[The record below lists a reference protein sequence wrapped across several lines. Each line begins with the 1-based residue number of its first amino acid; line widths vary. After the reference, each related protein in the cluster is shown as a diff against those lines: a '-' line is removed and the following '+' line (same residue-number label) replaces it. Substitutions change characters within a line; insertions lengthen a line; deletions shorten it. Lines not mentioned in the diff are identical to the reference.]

1 MPRDP
6 GRTPLDKLHN
16 ANKWLKNGWFH
27 HSLRIQAL
35 NLRTLKRYGQFWAA
49 GNEPGHKY
57 TREFKMRGTLVNAV
71 QHPVADAEVRGL
83 FKLAQE
89 KSKEGRESLYHSIG
103 DLFERRA
110 DELQPAEREM
120 MLEILQRLSRDV
132 EMSVRANLAGRLCED
147 GEAPY
152 DLIRMLANDEVQV
165 AYKIL
170 TSSPVLRD
178 VDLVEVLR
186 HRTMQHQL
194 AVAIRKDIS
203 EEVSAALVETGSED
217 VIVTLLNNQDARI
230 STDILEYLADESK
243 RIDSYQ
249 KPLVRRP
256 DLPAELAERMCYW
269 VSAAVRAYIVENYDV
284 DVDDLDDQMSAAV
297 TEVLETKTEKSGVA
311 AERLVDRLFESGSL
325 SAEFALKSLN
335 QGQISIFEYSFAKLV
350 SIRPV
355 LARRIIYEPGG
366 EALGIA
372 CQAIGL
378 ERSIYLQFYQL
389 TRKARD
395 NDNRLSK
402 DEVVRLTQFYGS
414 ITRESAFLV
423 LRKWQRDK
431 RYLNAV
437 RQIKS

>member
-1 MPRDP
+1 MFKGLLNRPDNLV
-6 GRTPLDKLHN
+6 G
-16 ANKWLKNGWFH
+16 
-27 HSLRIQAL
+27 HS
-35 NLRTLKRYGQFWAA
+35 
-49 GNEPGHKY
+49 
-57 TREFKMRGTLVNAV
+57 
-71 QHPVADAEVRGL
+71 
-83 FKLAQE
+83 
-89 KSKEGRESLYHSIG
+89 
-103 DLFERRA
+103 
-110 DELQPAEREM
+110 
-120 MLEILQRLSRDV
+120 
-132 EMSVRANLAGRLCED
+132 
-147 GEAPY
+147 
-152 DLIRMLANDEVQV
+152 
-165 AYKIL
+165 AY
-170 TSSPVLRD
+170 
-178 VDLVEVLR
+178 
-186 HRTMQHQL
+186 
-194 AVAIRKDIS
+194 
-203 EEVSAALVETGSED
+203 
-217 VIVTLLNNQDARI
+217 VTL
-230 STDILEYLADESK
+230 
-243 RIDSYQ
+243 
-249 KPLVRRP
+249 
-256 DLPAELAERMCYW
+256 
-269 VSAAVRAYIVENYDV
+269 AAVHASDA
-284 DVDDLDDQMSAAV
+284 LA
-297 TEVLETKTEKSGVA
+297 TKTEKSGVA

-389 TRKARD
+389 PRKARD

>member
-1 MPRDP
+1 MI
-6 GRTPLDKLHN
+6 
-16 ANKWLKNGWFH
+16 A
-27 HSLRIQAL
+27 
-35 NLRTLKRYGQFWAA
+35 
-49 GNEPGHKY
+49 
-57 TREFKMRGTLVNAV
+57 
-71 QHPVADAEVRGL
+71 
-83 FKLAQE
+83 
-89 KSKEGRESLYHSIG
+89 IG

-110 DELQPAEREM
+110 EELQPSEREL
-120 MLEILQRLSRDV
+120 MLEILQRLSNDV
-132 EMSVRANLAGRLCED
+132 EMSVRANLSNRLSED
-147 GEAPY
+147 GDAPI

-170 TSSPVLRD
+170 TCSPVLRD
-178 VDLVEVLR
+178 ADLIEVLR

-203 EEVSAALVETGSED
+203 EEVSAAIVETGSED

-230 STDILEYLADESK
+230 SADILEFLAEESK
-243 RIDSYQ
+243 RIDSFQ

-269 VSAAVRAYIVENYDV
+269 VSVAVRNYIIENFHV

-297 TEVLETKTEKSGVA
+297 SDVLETNSEPSGDA
-311 AERLVDRLFESGSL
+311 AERLVDRLFNGGSL
-325 SAEFALKSLN
+325 SAEFALKSLQ
-335 QGQISIFEYSFAKLV
+335 QGQISIFEFSFAKLV
-350 SIRPV
+350 GIRPV

-395 NDNRLSK
+395 RDNRLSK
-402 DEVVRLTQFYGS
+402 DEVVRLTQFYES

-423 LRKWQRDK
+423 LRKWQRDR

-437 RQIKS
+437 REIED

>member
-1 MPRDP
+1 
-6 GRTPLDKLHN
+6 
-16 ANKWLKNGWFH
+16 
-27 HSLRIQAL
+27 
-35 NLRTLKRYGQFWAA
+35 
-49 GNEPGHKY
+49 
-57 TREFKMRGTLVNAV
+57 MRGMLAKVI
-71 QHPVADAEVRGL
+71 HPPVADAEVRGL

-89 KSKEGRESLYHSIG
+89 KSKAGRESLYVAIG

-110 DELQPAEREM
+110 EELQPAEREM
-120 MLEILQRLSRDV
+120 MLEILQRLSHDV
-132 EMSVRANLAGRLCED
+132 EMSVRANLSNRLSED
-147 GEAPY
+147 SDAPY

-165 AYKIL
+165 AYKLL

-178 VDLVEVLR
+178 ADLIEVLR

-194 AVAIRKDIS
+194 AVAIRKNIS

-217 VIVTLLNNQDARI
+217 VIITLLNNQDARI
-230 STDILEYLADESK
+230 STDILEYLAEESK
-243 RIDSYQ
+243 RIDSFQ

-256 DLPAELAERMCYW
+256 DLPNELAERMYYW
-269 VSAAVRAYIVENYDV
+269 VSAAVRNYIVENYDV
-284 DVDDLDDQMSAAV
+284 DIDDLDDQMSAAV
-297 TEVLETKTEKSGVA
+297 SDVLETNAEQSGVA
-311 AERLVDRLFESGSL
+311 AERLVDRLFDAGSL

-335 QGQISIFEYSFAKLV
+335 QGQVSIFEFAFAKLV
-350 SIRPV
+350 GIRPV

-395 NDNRLSK
+395 SDNRLSK

-437 RQIKS
+437 REIES

>member
-1 MPRDP
+1 MLAKVIHP
-6 GRTPLDKLHN
+6 
-16 ANKWLKNGWFH
+16 
-27 HSLRIQAL
+27 
-35 NLRTLKRYGQFWAA
+35 
-49 GNEPGHKY
+49 
-57 TREFKMRGTLVNAV
+57 
-71 QHPVADAEVRGL
+71 PVADAEVRGL

-89 KSKEGRESLYHSIG
+89 KSKAGRESLYVAIG

-110 DELQPAEREM
+110 EELQPAEREM
-120 MLEILQRLSRDV
+120 MLEILQRLSQDV
-132 EMSVRANLAGRLCED
+132 EMSVRANLSNRLSED
-147 GEAPY
+147 SDAPY

-165 AYKIL
+165 AYKLL

-178 VDLVEVLR
+178 ADLIEVLR

-194 AVAIRKDIS
+194 AVAIRKNIS

-230 STDILEYLADESK
+230 STDILEYLAEESR
-243 RIDSYQ
+243 RIDSFQ

-256 DLPAELAERMCYW
+256 DLPTELAERMYYW
-269 VSAAVRAYIVENYDV
+269 VSAAVRNYIVENYDV
-284 DVDDLDDQMSAAV
+284 DIDDLDDQMSAAV
-297 TEVLETKTEKSGVA
+297 SDVLETNAEQSGVA
-311 AERLVDRLFESGSL
+311 AERLVDRLFDAGSL

-335 QGQISIFEYSFAKLV
+335 QGQVSIFEFAFAKLV
-350 SIRPV
+350 GIRPV

-395 NDNRLSK
+395 TDNRLSK

-437 RQIKS
+437 RETEN

>member
-1 MPRDP
+1 
-6 GRTPLDKLHN
+6 
-16 ANKWLKNGWFH
+16 
-27 HSLRIQAL
+27 
-35 NLRTLKRYGQFWAA
+35 
-49 GNEPGHKY
+49 
-57 TREFKMRGTLVNAV
+57 MRGMFANIA
-71 QHPVADAEVRGL
+71 HPPVADSEVRGL

-89 KSKEGRESLYHSIG
+89 KSREGRESLYVAIG

-110 DELQPAEREM
+110 EELQPSERGI
-120 MLEILQRLSRDV
+120 MLEILQRLSQDV
-132 EMSVRANLAGRLCED
+132 EMSVRANLSSRLSED
-147 GEAPY
+147 GNAPY

-178 VDLVEVLR
+178 VDLIEVLR
-186 HRTMQHQL
+186 HRTLQHQL

-203 EEVSAALVETGSED
+203 EEVSAALVETGAED

-230 STDILEYLADESK
+230 STDVLEHLAEESK
-243 RIDSYQ
+243 RIDSFQ

-269 VSAAVRAYIVENYDV
+269 VSAAVRNYIIETYDV

-297 TEVLETKTEKSGVA
+297 SDVLETNAERSGVA
-311 AERLVDRLFESGSL
+311 AERLVDRLFEGGGL

-335 QGQISIFEYSFAKLV
+335 QGQISIFEFSFAKLV
-350 SIRPV
+350 GIRPV

-389 TRKARD
+389 TRKARER
-395 NDNRLSK
+395 DNRLSK
-402 DEVVRLTQFYGS
+402 DEVVRLTKFYES

-437 RQIKS
+437 REIKD

>member
-1 MPRDP
+1 MVW
-6 GRTPLDKLHN
+6 PLRAAH
-16 ANKWLKNGWFH
+16 A
-27 HSLRIQAL
+27 
-35 NLRTLKRYGQFWAA
+35 KR
-49 GNEPGHKY
+49 GHKY
-57 TREFKMRGTLVNAV
+57 MKESKMRGMLAKVI
-71 QHPVADAEVRGL
+71 HPPVADAEVRGL

-89 KSKEGRESLYHSIG
+89 KSKAGRESLYVAIG

-110 DELQPAEREM
+110 EELQPAEREM
-120 MLEILQRLSRDV
+120 MLEILQRLSHDV
-132 EMSVRANLAGRLCED
+132 EMSVRANLSNRLSED
-147 GEAPY
+147 SDAPY

-165 AYKIL
+165 AYKLL

-178 VDLVEVLR
+178 ADLIEVLR

-194 AVAIRKDIS
+194 AVAIRKNIS

-217 VIVTLLNNQDARI
+217 VIITLLNNQDARI
-230 STDILEYLADESK
+230 STDILEYLAEESK
-243 RIDSYQ
+243 RIDSFQ

-256 DLPAELAERMCYW
+256 DLPNELAERMYYW
-269 VSAAVRAYIVENYDV
+269 VSAAVRNYIVENYDV
-284 DVDDLDDQMSAAV
+284 DIDDLDDQMSAAV
-297 TEVLETKTEKSGVA
+297 SDVLETNAEQSGVA
-311 AERLVDRLFESGSL
+311 AERLVDRLFDAGSL

-335 QGQISIFEYSFAKLV
+335 QGQVSIFEFAFAKLV
-350 SIRPV
+350 GIRPV

-395 NDNRLSK
+395 SDNRLSK

-437 RQIKS
+437 REIES

>member
-1 MPRDP
+1 
-6 GRTPLDKLHN
+6 
-16 ANKWLKNGWFH
+16 
-27 HSLRIQAL
+27 
-35 NLRTLKRYGQFWAA
+35 
-49 GNEPGHKY
+49 
-57 TREFKMRGTLVNAV
+57 MRGMLAKVI
-71 QHPVADAEVRGL
+71 HPPVADAEVRGL

-89 KSKEGRESLYHSIG
+89 KSKAGRESLYVAIG

-110 DELQPAEREM
+110 EELQPAEREM
-120 MLEILQRLSRDV
+120 MLEILQRLSQDV
-132 EMSVRANLAGRLCED
+132 EMSVRANLSNRLSED
-147 GEAPY
+147 SDAPY

-165 AYKIL
+165 AYKLL

-178 VDLVEVLR
+178 ADLIEVLR

-194 AVAIRKDIS
+194 AVAIRKNIS

-230 STDILEYLADESK
+230 STDILEYLAEESR
-243 RIDSYQ
+243 RIDSFQ

-256 DLPAELAERMCYW
+256 DLPTELAERMYYW
-269 VSAAVRAYIVENYDV
+269 VSAAVRNYIVENYDV
-284 DVDDLDDQMSAAV
+284 DIDDLDDQMSAAV
-297 TEVLETKTEKSGVA
+297 SDVLETNAEQSGVA
-311 AERLVDRLFESGSL
+311 AERLVDRLFDAGSL

-335 QGQISIFEYSFAKLV
+335 QGQVSIFEFAFAKLV
-350 SIRPV
+350 GIRPV

-395 NDNRLSK
+395 TDNRLSK

-437 RQIKS
+437 RETEN

>member
-1 MPRDP
+1 MGSTRYRNFRAASAKR
-6 GRTPLDKLHN
+6 G
-16 ANKWLKNGWFH
+16 
-27 HSLRIQAL
+27 HSYMEES
-35 NLRTLKRYGQFWAA
+35 N
-49 GNEPGHKY
+49 
-57 TREFKMRGTLVNAV
+57 MRGMFANIA
-71 QHPVADAEVRGL
+71 HPPVADSEVRGL

-89 KSKEGRESLYHSIG
+89 KSREGRESLYVAIG

-110 DELQPAEREM
+110 EELQPSERGI
-120 MLEILQRLSRDV
+120 MLEILQRLSQDV
-132 EMSVRANLAGRLCED
+132 EMSVRANLSSRLSED
-147 GEAPY
+147 GNAPY

-178 VDLVEVLR
+178 VDLIEVLR
-186 HRTMQHQL
+186 HRTLQHQL

-203 EEVSAALVETGSED
+203 EEVSAALVETGAED

-230 STDILEYLADESK
+230 STDVLEHLAEESK
-243 RIDSYQ
+243 RIDSFQ

-269 VSAAVRAYIVENYDV
+269 VSAAVRNYIIETYDV

-297 TEVLETKTEKSGVA
+297 SDVLETNAERSGVA
-311 AERLVDRLFESGSL
+311 AERLVDRLFEGGGL

-335 QGQISIFEYSFAKLV
+335 QGQISIFEFSFAKLV
-350 SIRPV
+350 GIRPV

-389 TRKARD
+389 TRKARER
-395 NDNRLSK
+395 DNRLSK
-402 DEVVRLTQFYGS
+402 DEVVRLTKFYES

-437 RQIKS
+437 REIKD

>member
-1 MPRDP
+1 MV
-6 GRTPLDKLHN
+6 
-16 ANKWLKNGWFH
+16 WQ
-27 HSLRIQAL
+27 LRAA
-35 NLRTLKRYGQFWAA
+35 RAKR
-49 GNEPGHKY
+49 GHKY
-57 TREFKMRGTLVNAV
+57 MKESKMRGMLAKVI
-71 QHPVADAEVRGL
+71 HPPVADAEVRGL

-89 KSKEGRESLYHSIG
+89 KSKAGRESLYVAIG

-110 DELQPAEREM
+110 EELQPAEREM
-120 MLEILQRLSRDV
+120 MLEILQRLSQDV
-132 EMSVRANLAGRLCED
+132 EMSVRANLSNRLSED
-147 GEAPY
+147 SDAPY

-165 AYKIL
+165 AYKLL

-178 VDLVEVLR
+178 ADLIEVLR

-194 AVAIRKDIS
+194 AVAIRKNIS

-230 STDILEYLADESK
+230 STDILEYLAEESR
-243 RIDSYQ
+243 RIDSFQ

-256 DLPAELAERMCYW
+256 DLPTELAERMYYW
-269 VSAAVRAYIVENYDV
+269 VSAAVRNYIVENYDV
-284 DVDDLDDQMSAAV
+284 DIDDLDDQMSAAV
-297 TEVLETKTEKSGVA
+297 SDVLETNAEQSGVA
-311 AERLVDRLFESGSL
+311 AERLVDRLFDAGSL

-335 QGQISIFEYSFAKLV
+335 QGQVSIFEFAFAKLV
-350 SIRPV
+350 GIRPV

-395 NDNRLSK
+395 TDNRLSK

-437 RQIKS
+437 RETEN